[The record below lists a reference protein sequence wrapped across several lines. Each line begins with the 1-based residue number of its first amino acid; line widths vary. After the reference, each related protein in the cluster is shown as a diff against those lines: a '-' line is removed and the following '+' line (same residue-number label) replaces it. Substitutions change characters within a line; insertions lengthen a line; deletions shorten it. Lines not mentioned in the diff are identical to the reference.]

1 MNEMITISDRYF
13 GWRRRG
19 GTHGDPVIRDNCTLG
34 RAQNSDQKWHMND
47 EYKARGRH
55 RALAT
60 DHNDHRNPCKVRC
73 VTVIWPMTIWSARI
87 SASGAITLKW
97 SSPSTLKN

>member
-47 EYKARGRH
+47 EYKAGCRR
-55 RALAT
+55 R
-60 DHNDHRNPCKVRC
+60 
-73 VTVIWPMTIWSARI
+73 
-87 SASGAITLKW
+87 
-97 SSPSTLKN
+97 